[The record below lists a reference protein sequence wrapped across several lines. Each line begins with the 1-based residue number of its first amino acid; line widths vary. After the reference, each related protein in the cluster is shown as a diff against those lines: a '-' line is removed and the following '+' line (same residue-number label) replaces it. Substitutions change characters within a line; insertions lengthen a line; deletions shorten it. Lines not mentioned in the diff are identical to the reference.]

1 MRYQKPKKIGFRGN
15 DIVSLHPEW
24 QVAYQPGMMKKQ
36 IALIDSAF
44 FDILL
49 QQKVRQEGLSET
61 HARDWKLPLGFAT
74 EVAEY

>member
-1 MRYQKPKKIGFRGN
+1 MPKKFGFRGN
-15 DIVSLHPEW
+15 EIVSLHPEW

-49 QQKVRQEGLSET
+49 PQKVRQEGLPET